1 LVDNDRKSK
10 IYEKIKA
17 SLQADDVHVSGY
29 KAIEYGIQFTVS
41 TLSWSGIIRIYENK
55 KGVLKIDYSQVKNEA
70 IVTKVKS
77 LFEDNSQLPGIPHH
91 ATSDITDGKFP
102 IIGTD
107 ESGKGDYFGPLVAAA
122 VYVDASIASK
132 LTSWGVAD
140 SKKFSDSKNIE
151 LASKILLLC
160 QDKTAIIEIPP
171 ERYNALYEQF
181 KSEKKNLNMLLAWG
195 HAKAIEKLLEKTPCE
210 NAISDQFADE
220 RFILS
225 KLQEKGR
232 GLNLIQMHRAEQNV
246 AVAAASVVARARFLQ
261 RLAHLSVQYKI
272 ELPKGA
278 SGEVII
284 AAKKLVGKYGN
295 EILRRTAKLH
305 FKTTTSVLS

>member
-1 LVDNDRKSK
+1 MDDNSK
-10 IYEKIKA
+10 KTEIYEKIRA
-17 SLQADDVHVSGY
+17 SLQADNIHVSP
-29 KAIEYGIQFTVS
+29 KKEIEYGIQFNVS
-41 TLSWSGIIRIYENK
+41 TLSWSGVIRIYENK

-70 IVTKVKS
+70 IVSKVKRI
-77 LFEDNSQLPGIPHH
+77 FEDRPQPLSHH
-91 ATSDITDGKFP
+91 TTSDIADGKLP

-107 ESGKGDYFGPLVAAA
+107 ESGKGDYFGPLVAAG

-132 LTSWGVAD
+132 LASWGVAD
-140 SKKFSDSKNIE
+140 SKKLSDSKNIA
-151 LASKILLLC
+151 LASKILPLC
-160 QDKTAIIEIPP
+160 EGKTVIIEIPP

-181 KSEKKNLNMLLAWG
+181 KSENKNLNMLLAWG
-195 HAKAIEKLLEKTPCE
+195 HAKAIEELLEKTPCD

-220 RFILS
+220 RFILN

-232 GLNLIQMHRAEQNV
+232 RLNLIQMHRAEQNI
-246 AVAAASVVARARFLQ
+246 AVAAASVIARARFLE
-261 RLAHLSVQYKI
+261 RLSHLSAQYRV

-284 AAKKLVGKYGN
+284 AAKKLVRKYGN